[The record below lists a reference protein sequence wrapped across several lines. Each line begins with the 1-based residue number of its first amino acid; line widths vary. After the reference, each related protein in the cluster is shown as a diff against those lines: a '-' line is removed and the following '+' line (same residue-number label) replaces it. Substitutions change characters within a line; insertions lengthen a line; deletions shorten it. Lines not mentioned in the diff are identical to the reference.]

1 MHTANLIT
9 RVFYFF
15 LQLNLRNCDKDILQ
29 DLWKVRTGIHEIRD
43 AHRKQIE
50 VEGKYLYASS
60 SSSLRRRS
68 WRPSEAEE
76 PRPESPASPVLPSIV
91 VNRLSGYSFDLTDPA
106 PSYLATDKPKTD
118 DDILKSFFGTDQ
130 MTKVNTFNLKEPDP
144 SSLATEQPKV
154 TEVSAFDLK
163 EPAPSSLATEQPKVT
178 KVNTFDL
185 KEPAPSSL
193 ATDKSKNDDDVLM
206 SFFGTDQMTKVN
218 SMLWQSVGA
227 EDDGQ
232 SKPVGLADTAVKS
245 QSTDRLTSVGMGLP
259 PLPKKKS
266 QKGSPISVS
275 PRNSRVHASSPDV
288 SSSRRRNAPVGDI
301 RSEMQELRKRLRE
314 SANQAVAEIEQKF
327 SPKFN
332 RLALGPVIELS
343 PSENNSTSS
352 HSHQGSLDS
361 AINNVPMLAQVST
374 TAGHSRQHS
383 LPLSTISQV
392 RPHSPTTI
400 ATPSPPKS
408 PSPPHQMGHNR
419 SNSLSP
425 PSRSPTPPHHP
436 QYPQQHRRQG
446 SLGSSNIATS
456 NFSPAVSALSTTSY
470 QNKFQEAP
478 LSTSAQRL
486 PQQQPHH
493 KYSTGSQGSSSAA
506 SSVHHRRPPAPPLSR
521 QRSPSSQP
529 VIKLGT
535 ALPEQGRTAYGSS
548 RGSAVSNSVGR
559 TSQQPQPHVNVDR
572 AFGTR
577 VYASNPNLRT
587 VGIPDSTHYST
598 AVIKKRRSSGNQ
610 NVPTVTE
617 VPAEV
622 PAMHTNGY
630 NTVPAGHTY
639 ESEDYDHLSSST
651 SAQRPPQHSSHQEQK
666 SVSRRSQRPFSAGR
680 AREPRS
686 TSQYV
691 QSHNDFSQYHN
702 PSHTAPVLPSEK
714 NLQEPQMIQ
723 PYMSTAELRNMKQ
736 FQYVP
741 FTEQRKSGK
750 PPSPSRTKQPENTW
764 L

>member
-1 MHTANLIT
+1 M
-9 RVFYFF
+9 
-15 LQLNLRNCDKDILQ
+15 
-29 DLWKVRTGIHEIRD
+29 RTGIHEIRD

-50 VEGKYLYASS
+50 AEGKYLYASS
-60 SSSLRRRS
+60 SSSLLRRS
-68 WRPSEAEE
+68 RRPSEAEE

-91 VNRLSGYSFDLTDPA
+91 VNRLSGYSFDLKDPA
-106 PSYLATDKPKTD
+106 PSYLATDELKTD
-118 DDILKSFFGTDQ
+118 DDILKSFFGADQ
-130 MTKVNTFNLKEPDP
+130 MTKVNAFNP
-144 SSLATEQPKV
+144 SSPATEQPNV
-154 TEVSAFDLK
+154 SEVSTFDLK
-163 EPAPSSLATEQPKVT
+163 EPAPPSIATNQPKVT
-178 KVNTFDL
+178 KVNTFNL

-193 ATDKSKNDDDVLM
+193 ATDQSKNDDDVLM

-227 EDDGQ
+227 EDKGQ
-232 SKPVGLADTAVKS
+232 DAPVGLADTAMKS
-245 QSTDRLTSVGMGLP
+245 QSTDRLTSVGVGLP

-266 QKGSPISVS
+266 QKVSPISVS

-288 SSSRRRNAPVGDI
+288 SSSRRRNAPVGDVL
-301 RSEMQELRKRLRE
+301 SEMQELRKRLRE
-314 SANQAVAEIEQKF
+314 SANQAVAEIERKF

-400 ATPSPPKS
+400 ATPSPPIS
-408 PSPPHQMGHNR
+408 PSPPHQMGHSR

-436 QYPQQHRRQG
+436 QYPQQHSRQG

-493 KYSTGSQGSSSAA
+493 KYSAGSQGSSSAA
-506 SSVHHRRPPAPPLSR
+506 SSVHHHRPPAPPLSR

-529 VIKLGT
+529 VIRLGT

-548 RGSAVSNSVGR
+548 RGSVVSNSVGR
-559 TSQQPQPHVNVDR
+559 MSQQPQQHVDVDR

-587 VGIPDSTHYST
+587 AGIPDATHYST
-598 AVIKKRRSSGNQ
+598 AVIKKRRSSGKQ
-610 NVPTVTE
+610 DVPTV
-617 VPAEV
+617 AEV
-622 PAMHTNGY
+622 PTMHTNGY
-630 NTVPAGHTY
+630 NTVPAGQTY

-651 SAQRPPQHSSHQEQK
+651 SAQRPPHHSSHQEHK
-666 SVSRRSQRPFSAGR
+666 SVSRGSQRPFSAGR
-680 AREPRS
+680 TRELRS

-702 PSHTAPVLPSEK
+702 PSHNQGRGAPVLPSEK

-723 PYMSTAELRNMKQ
+723 PYMSTGELRNLKQ

-741 FTEQRKSGK
+741 FTEQGKSGK
-750 PPSPSRTKQPENTW
+750 PPSPSRTKQHQPENTW